1 MATKNGGLYLR
12 EQLNSIL
19 QQLLPED
26 ELIISD
32 DLSTDNTH
40 DIIESYH
47 DHRIRLIRNPQA
59 QGIIKNFEAAL
70 NASRG
75 TSIFLADQDD
85 VWKPDK
91 VSIVMKYLVHHDL
104 VISDCLITDYSLNLK
119 SESFFKLNNSG
130 SGLIRN
136 ILKNSYMG
144 CCMAFNRNVLNKAL
158 PFPKDIPM
166 HDYWIGL
173 VGELNFKVRFI
184 PEVLVIHRRHS
195 TNASTTG
202 SLSNK
207 KFSVRFAARYKI
219 IKHLFLRK
227 SYAA

>member
-1 MATKNGGLYLR
+1 MATKDGAPYLR
-12 EQLNSIL
+12 EQLDSIL
-19 QQLLPED
+19 QQLSSQD

-32 DLSTDNTH
+32 DLSVDNTCS
-40 DIIESYH
+40 IIESYR

-59 QGIIKNFEAAL
+59 QGIIGNFEAAL
-70 NASRG
+70 RASQG
-75 TSIFLADQDD
+75 SLIFLADQDD
-85 VWKPDK
+85 IWKQDK
-91 VSIVMKYLVHHDL
+91 VKVMTQYLAHHDL

-119 SESFFKLNNSG
+119 NESFFRLNNSR

-173 VGELNFKVRFI
+173 VSELNFKVRFI
-184 PEVLVIHRRHS
+184 PETLVIHRRHS
-195 TNASTTG
+195 ANASTTG
-202 SLSNK
+202 SRSHQ
-207 KFSVRFAARYKI
+207 KFSARLATRYRI

-227 SYAA
+227 SHAT